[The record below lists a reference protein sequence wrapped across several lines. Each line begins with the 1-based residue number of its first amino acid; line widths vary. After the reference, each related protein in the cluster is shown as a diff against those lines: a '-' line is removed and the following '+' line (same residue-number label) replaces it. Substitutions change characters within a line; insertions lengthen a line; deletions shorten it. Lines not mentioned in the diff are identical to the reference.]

1 MERNKEQ
8 NNRRAEILKAAEEI
22 FSLNGYHKAD
32 MNEIAKRA
40 NIAKGTVYLYFPSK
54 KELFIST
61 IKEGLEAL
69 SQKIITELE
78 NIDNSVERIKKAIS
92 THMLYLKDHQALYKI
107 LLQPDMEFMGD
118 VLKTVKDYKLS
129 KLPKMA
135 EAIKLGIKEKQ
146 IRNLDGE
153 SLSYMI
159 LGMIDLSL
167 YQWLLNP
174 EEEPIEK
181 KIDLLLDVLFNGILS
196 ER

>member
-1 MERNKEQ
+1 
-8 NNRRAEILKAAEEI
+8 
-22 FSLNGYHKAD
+22 